1 MSIETGTR
9 LGQYEVQDLI
19 GQGAMGVVYRAYH
32 VQLARTGA
40 VKLMHALTTDA
51 DTIARF
57 RREAQA
63 IAQMRHPNILNVFDF
78 GEYQGTPYMI
88 VEYVP
93 GGSLASQL
101 RQEPIDRASAMK
113 YLRGIAA
120 GLDYAHSLGIIHRDV
135 KPANVL
141 LEKDGTP
148 VIADFGLVKLL
159 EASSVRSMT
168 GATTGTPAYMAPEQV
183 TGSQIGPSADRY
195 SLATIAYEMLTGAIP
210 FEGEGLMEVLYA
222 QVHREP
228 PPPSARVPDL
238 GPRVDAVIMRGL
250 HKDPKARWESCEAFV
265 TALGQALA
273 GTAPPAVE
281 RTVAMA
287 PPVATTIPIAV
298 SSPVARRATPA
309 ADADSTIAIAFA
321 GTEPASSAQAGT
333 PTEPATP
340 RSRKRLFA
348 IAAAVVALLLLLVAV
363 GGYAVIR
370 QRPALFLSAN
380 TVRPGDALTVSANHL
395 PANQVGEVR
404 LNSPVHTFAFRADSR
419 GSMSIQLT
427 VPSDIGTGSHIVRIC
442 WNAACRLQ
450 ATLHIVASS
459 AQVTPVAGAS
469 PTSGS
474 TPGTTPQATPS
485 ANPTSR
491 PGASPTSNPTHAP
504 SPTPTSTAKASPSPS
519 PPPPRS
525 ITLSSSTIKILTGT
539 VTVSGAHFNASQNVT
554 ISFKQSPTGTLQ
566 TWTLVASASGTFS
579 TQITVPPSAV
589 LGSATIVACN
599 GAACAS
605 QPITVTAT

>member
-40 VKLMHALTTDA
+40 VKLMHALTADA

-93 GGSLASQL
+93 GGSLANQL
-101 RQEPIDRASAMK
+101 RQEPIDRASALR

-120 GLDYAHSLGIIHRDV
+120 GLDYAHSLGIVHRDV

-159 EASSVRSMT
+159 QAASVRSMT

-183 TGSQIGPSADRY
+183 TGSQIGPAADRY

-250 HKDPKARWESCEAFV
+250 SKDPKARWESCGAFV
-265 TALGQALA
+265 TALDQALA
-273 GTAPPAVE
+273 GAPAPAIDE
-281 RTVAMA
+281 TVVMA
-287 PPVATTIPIAV
+287 PPVTATIPTAPSAPTAV
-298 SSPVARRATPA
+298 RRATPQAHA
-309 ADADSTIAIAFA
+309 AAEATVAIAMP
-321 GTEPASSAQAGT
+321 GPERPSGAQAGA
-333 PTEPATP
+333 PSELGAP

-348 IAAAVVALLLLLVAV
+348 IAAAALVLLLLLLAI
-363 GGYAVIR
+363 GGYAAIS

-380 TVRPGDALTVSANHL
+380 AVRPGDALTVSANHL

-404 LNSPVHTFAFRADSR
+404 LNSPVHTFTFRADSS
-419 GSMSIQLT
+419 GNMSIQLT
-427 VPSDIGTGSHIVRIC
+427 VPGDIGTGSHTVRIC
-442 WNAACRLQ
+442 WNASCRLQ
-450 ATLHIVASS
+450 ATLHVVDSL
-459 AQVTPVAGAS
+459 AQVTSVAGAS
-469 PTSGS
+469 PTPGS
-474 TPGTTPQATPS
+474 TPGASPS
-485 ANPTSR
+485 AKPSAS
-491 PGASPTSNPTHAP
+491 PGASPTSNPTRAP
-504 SPTPTSTAKASPSPS
+504 SPTPTSKSTPSSTPPP

-539 VTVSGAHFNASQNVT
+539 VTVSGAHFNASQTVT
-554 ISFKQSPTGTLQ
+554 ISFNQSPVGTLQ
-566 TWTLVASASGTFS
+566 TWTVASSGSGTFNK
-579 TQITVPPSAV
+579 QITVPASAV
-589 LGSATIVACN
+589 LGSATIRACDN
-599 GAACAS
+599 GGCAS
-605 QPITVTAT
+605 QPITVNAT